1 MALSFQQI
9 ILLLGGVFGLGYALF
24 CSVQAPQFAV
34 LSPPAYLLLAS
45 GSTALLC
52 EIRGQIIQGQRKR
65 SERAKEKLEVSVES
79 SQAMIQSLQ
88 AKIETLEAAL
98 SQALKRV

>member
-9 ILLLGGVFGLGYALF
+9 VILLGGVAGLGYSLY
-24 CSVQAPQFAV
+24 CSVQSPQLVV
-34 LSPPAYLLLAS
+34 LSPPAYCLLAVV
-45 GSTALLC
+45 STALLC
-52 EIRGQIIQGQRKR
+52 SIRGQLIQVQRKR
-65 SERAKEKLEVSVES
+65 TERAKEKLEVSVES
-79 SQAMIQSLQ
+79 SQAMIESLQ

>member
-9 ILLLGGVFGLGYALF
+9 ILLLAGVLGLGFSLMCAP
-24 CSVQAPQFAV
+24 QAPQLFG
-34 LSPPAYLLLAS
+34 LLAS
-45 GSTALLC
+45 ISTALLC
-52 EIRGQIIQGQRKR
+52 EVRGQVIQGQKKR
-65 SERAKEKLEVSVES
+65 TERAKEKLEVSVES

-88 AKIETLEAAL
+88 AKVETLEAAL